1 MQMDACQKLEI
12 MPEANDENLKIEYE
26 KTQEMVIH
34 LDTLNWTIG
43 SILIAGVFVMIGFL
57 GDKPDSYLW
66 MAIISFVILVL
77 WALNFKRHKDIQYKK
92 FERLH
97 QIEAK
102 LCLKQHLIIK
112 CADDRGELFR
122 LRGYHCAYMLAVFTP
137 LCLLGRY
144 IIWAIFHI

>member
-1 MQMDACQKLEI
+1 MKIDSCKELES
-12 MPEANDENLKIEYE
+12 MPKAEKEDLKMEYE
-26 KTQEMVIH
+26 KTQEMIIH

-57 GDKPDSYLW
+57 GDKPNSYPW
-66 MAIISFVILVL
+66 MAVISFIILGL

-97 QIEAK
+97 QIEVE
-102 LCLKQHLIIK
+102 LHLKQHLIVD
-112 CADDRGELFR
+112 CADGKKEIFR
-122 LRGYHCAYMLAVFTP
+122 LKGYHCAYMLAVLVP